1 MTLKIKV
8 IIIMVLLIL
17 VTSIGGYWYLTKM
30 SVVSG
35 NLNVNKTKPI
45 DKLCNYN
52 VYSDFY
58 YRINNYKSN
67 TTFAELTPMRTT
79 ICYDLKANNVE
90 LQNKIYT
97 QNNIILDDT
106 NGRDIEKQIT
116 LLENFRKTYS
126 EIITTQDKEYF
137 KKSYETAKKT
147 LNSLYGINSI
157 DITEVNPRTKYYTTI
172 ENLPIKNMVVE
183 YFNLKH
189 ISLAPIEVRK
199 KDSWQP
205 NILEWHFGEKDRI
218 YLQYLKK
225 SSNSDFDKYIQY
237 IYKEKQE
244 DKTIVR
250 LTKFNRN
257 KLSKMFLIFDDKQNK
272 IKTLFMDN
280 NGYIYALIM
289 QVSNKKAFETY
300 FNDYMRIAYGIYFV
314 EKNGLDTSFIIE
326 QDKVTQYLKKYND
339 LSEKLVTKYDTLKE
353 YKCNA
358 ILQNYKETKEIHQKI
373 ENYKKL
379 KENSISLSFDQK
391 FELFKKLNNTY
402 PNEALC
408 HALEDDIKNIELLTE
423 AVDELKPLTIHYEE
437 RFKEGAVILKKQC
450 SNKIECVEKLKKN
463 DWEVTE

>member
-272 IKTLFMDN
+272 IKTLFMDISL
-280 NGYIYALIM
+280 YLLWKFPIKKPLKPILM
-289 QVSNKKAFETY
+289 TICELPMVST
-300 FNDYMRIAYGIYFV
+300 
-314 EKNGLDTSFIIE
+314 L
-326 QDKVTQYLKKYND
+326 LKKMD
-339 LSEKLVTKYDTLKE
+339 
-353 YKCNA
+353 
-358 ILQNYKETKEIHQKI
+358 
-373 ENYKKL
+373 
-379 KENSISLSFDQK
+379 
-391 FELFKKLNNTY
+391 
-402 PNEALC
+402 
-408 HALEDDIKNIELLTE
+408 
-423 AVDELKPLTIHYEE
+423 
-437 RFKEGAVILKKQC
+437 
-450 SNKIECVEKLKKN
+450 
-463 DWEVTE
+463 